1 MVRTINLATD
11 IPSSRELRI
20 MLPPDVPTGPAELV
34 VVVVVVASRERPT
47 RTLGDLARSE
57 FFGMWR
63 DRAEIVDSVEY
74 ARQLRAEA
82 WRRAA

>member
-34 VVVVVVASRERPT
+34 VVVASRQRPT
-47 RTLGDLARSE
+47 RTLGDLVRSE

-63 DRAEIVDSVEY
+63 DRTDIADSAKY
-74 ARQLRAEA
+74 ARQLRTDA

>member
-1 MVRTINLATD
+1 MVRTISLTTD
-11 IPSSRELRI
+11 IPLNRELRI
-20 MLPPDVPTGPAELV
+20 MLPPDMPTGPAELV
-34 VVVVVVASRERPT
+34 VVVAPRERPF

-63 DRAEIVDSVEY
+63 DRADILDSAEY

>member
-34 VVVVVVASRERPT
+34 VVVVVASRERST
-47 RTLGDLARSE
+47 RTLGDLVRSE

-63 DRAEIVDSVEY
+63 DRGDIGDSAEY

>member
-1 MVRTINLATD
+1 MLRTINLATD

-20 MLPPDVPTGPAELV
+20 LLPPDVPTGPAELV
-34 VVVVVVASRERPT
+34 VVVTSREHSP
-47 RTLGDLARSE
+47 RTLGDLAHSE

-63 DRAEIVDSVEY
+63 DRADIGDSAEY

-82 WRRAA
+82 WKRAT

>member
-20 MLPPDVPTGPAELV
+20 LLPPDVPTGPAELV
-34 VVVVVVASRERPT
+34 VVVVASRERST
-47 RTLGDLARSE
+47 RTLGDLVRSE

-63 DRAEIVDSVEY
+63 DRADIGDSAEY

>member
-20 MLPPDVPTGPAELV
+20 LLPPDVPTGPAEL
-34 VVVVVVASRERPT
+34 VVVVVASRERPT
-47 RTLGDLARSE
+47 RTLGDLVRSE

-63 DRAEIVDSVEY
+63 DRGDMGDSAEY

>member
-20 MLPPDVPTGPAELV
+20 LLPPDVPTGPAEL
-34 VVVVVVASRERPT
+34 VVVVASRERPT
-47 RTLGDLARSE
+47 RTLGDLVRSE

-63 DRAEIVDSVEY
+63 DRADIGDSAEY